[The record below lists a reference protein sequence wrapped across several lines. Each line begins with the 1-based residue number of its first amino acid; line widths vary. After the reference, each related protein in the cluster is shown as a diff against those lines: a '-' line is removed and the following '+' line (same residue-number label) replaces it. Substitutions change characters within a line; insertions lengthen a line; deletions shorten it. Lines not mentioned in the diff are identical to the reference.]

1 MSVNKA
7 TIKVNIYGEEYPIKS
22 EADITYVEQV
32 ALYVDKKMK
41 EVAEKL
47 PQYSPS
53 KIAVLAAL
61 NIADELFKEREQKD
75 KQLLEVEKKATSLL
89 EWLDNKLAEV
99 EL

>member
-41 EVAEKL
+41 EVADKL
-47 PQYSPS
+47 PQNSPA
-53 KIAVLAAL
+53 KVAVLAAL
-61 NIADELFKEREQKD
+61 NIADELYKEREEKE
-75 KQLLEVEKKATSLL
+75 KQLLEVEKKASHLL
-89 EWLDNKLAEV
+89 EWLDHKLAEV